1 MHEAIDGLGISL
13 EQLMSGPPLS
23 VNIKASELVLEPLF
37 KAYFSKLGLY
47 NRMAKRNFHE
57 LIQYMPIEEIDPEV
71 TEKLD
76 AIADVAESAMP
87 AAL

>member
-1 MHEAIDGLGISL
+1 MLGISL

-37 KAYFSKLGLY
+37 KTYFSKLGLY

-57 LIQYMPIEEIDPEV
+57 LVQYMPIEEIDPEV

-76 AIADVAESAMP
+76 AIADVAESATP
-87 AAL
+87 ASL